1 MSSEWSQ
8 ILDRMERQVRRQERA
23 LEAGEPLPGIMS
35 LQAPETPMTA
45 AERVRA
51 TALMQRTD
59 GLITS
64 TLDAMKAQRRPSP
77 SPYG

>member
-1 MSSEWSQ
+1 MTSEWSNL
-8 ILDRMERQVRRQERA
+8 LDRMERQVRRQERA
-23 LEAGEPLPGIMS
+23 LDAGDPLPTIMT
-35 LQAPETPMTA
+35 LEAPTTPMTS

-59 GLITS
+59 GLITT
-64 TLDAMKAQRRPSP
+64 TLDAMKAQRRPTA